1 MGGSGGDGGTFEKN
15 GDRSEDEEAFRRA
28 ARRLK
33 AGTRPSPG
41 PEDAA
46 PHHPRGTDRNSTS
59 SAGPDIGG
67 DRSDAGPPGPGGS
80 EPEPPPQR
88 GRGSEFSAVTSRI
101 SDRSGS
107 LAHRDACWELIEG
120 RPSTRVPVR

>member
-1 MGGSGGDGGTFEKN
+1 M
-15 GDRSEDEEAFRRA
+15 
-28 ARRLK
+28 RRLSEE
-33 AGTRPSPG
+33 RRVVS
-41 PEDAA
+41 
-46 PHHPRGTDRNSTS
+46 RR
-59 SAGPDIGG
+59 GPDPHRARKVRRRITREERKPEARPHPPGRASEG
-67 DRSDAGPPGPGGS
+67 TESDAGPPGPGGS

-107 LAHRDACWELIEG
+107 LAHRDACWALIEG